1 MGIRGCLNL
10 NAVGILKNIAQ
21 LGSRKATERH
31 NDELILNE
39 IMMEFACE
47 ERPTGNEP
55 YGRALRR
62 SVNHHLACLP

>member
-39 IMMEFACE
+39 IMMEF
-47 ERPTGNEP
+47 
-55 YGRALRR
+55 
-62 SVNHHLACLP
+62 CL